1 MEPEDLLRTYE
12 ELINRHDFDLLVPLI
27 AADASF
33 WFSEGSYVGLAAIRA
48 AFERTWAELADE
60 TYWLDD
66 RHWLARDTDV
76 AACTYRFNWTA
87 MARAKS
93 ISGRGRGT
101 TIVRRSA
108 DGWRI
113 VHEHLSPMPQEA

>member
-1 MEPEDLLRTYE
+1 MAPDDLLRAYE

-27 AADASF
+27 AEDASF

-48 AFERTWAELADE
+48 AFERTWAELSDE

-66 RHWLARDTDV
+66 RRWLARGADV

-87 MARAKS
+87 TVGAKS

-101 TIVRRSA
+101 TIVRRGA